1 MKILIALLLLPMIAI
16 GQQME
21 SNDNSDESSVKPIG
35 LEIKTTIS
43 LENPEIT
50 QTTTQQTNK
59 DEKNVEFEKSNYE
72 TYDKPQKMYAD
83 M

>member
-1 MKILIALLLLPMIAI
+1 MIAI

-43 LENPEIT
+43 LENPEIN